1 MNGIKESSL
10 QGLAASVKN
19 KLSLMTSKNQEAER
33 KKLADLQST
42 LIQADKLAPPK
53 PGLHW
58 LEKKT
63 IDKYQKNPYALALLM
78 ASFAAMNSQSE
89 DKKYF
94 IKEAIKSIKKAIEEE
109 E

>member
-1 MNGIKESSL
+1 
-10 QGLAASVKN
+10 
-19 KLSLMTSKNQEAER
+19 MTSKNQEAER